1 MRVPAIF
8 PVIPAQSALACGVA
22 SACLLSVL
30 ASAGHA
36 QPPSRQLEEIVV
48 RAEFLPTSWL
58 EQTAS
63 SSIVD
68 AGTIAQRAATHLE
81 NLLLITPNVN
91 IAGGSSRAR
100 FYQIR
105 GVGERSQF
113 VEPLNPSVGLLID
126 NIDFS
131 GLGTAAGLYDI
142 EQVEVLR
149 GPQGTLHG
157 ANALAGLI
165 SMRSGDPTED
175 FEARVNATA
184 GDYHRRELGAVVSGP
199 LVSERLTGRIAAF
212 QHRSDGFIRNSYLG
226 RRDTNSRDESVLRGK
241 LRWMPSTS
249 QQLDVSLS
257 RAETDNG
264 YDAFSL
270 DNTRETLSDEPGR
283 DRQRSNA
290 ASLHWQHRGDRV
302 LTELLASRANS
313 DSEYSY
319 DEDWSFTGIAPDLEY
334 SSFDRYLRERAS
346 NSLQLRLSSAE
357 AHALGNAEL
366 RWAGGLYWLDDDED
380 LQRAYTF
387 LSEDFRSRFQAQTLA
402 AFGQADVD
410 FGDHWRFSAGLR
422 VAQRDMRYADSNDIA
437 ASPDNRLWG
446 GKLALSYESGRW
458 GNVYAAVS
466 RGYRAGGV
474 NAGILS
480 FPGEGPGTPAGLE
493 GLAFFDEELLYNIEL
508 GHKVRWADERIRSAI
523 TLFYMDRADQ
533 QVRGSLVIPRDDG
546 STAFIDFTDNAASGF
561 NAGLEWELRALATER
576 LDIYLNIGL
585 LHAEFEDYVNADG
598 RDLQGREQA
607 HAPSYQFAA
616 GASYQLTRHLS
627 AGVQFEG
634 RDAFYFS
641 DRHDARAP
649 AFELLHL
656 RLAWEH
662 DRWSAALWARNLLD
676 EDYFV
681 RGFGSFGNDPRK
693 GYITEE
699 YLQFG
704 DPRQLGVN
712 LELRF

>member
-8 PVIPAQSALACGVA
+8 PVIPAHNALACAVA
-22 SACLLSVL
+22 SACLLPVL
-30 ASAGHA
+30 ASPGHA

-58 EQTAS
+58 QQTAS

-81 NLLLITPNVN
+81 SLLLLTPNVN

-165 SMRSGDPTED
+165 SMRSGDPTDD

-184 GDYHRRELGAVVSGP
+184 GDYHRRELGAVLSGP
-199 LVSERLTGRIAAF
+199 LLSERFTGRIAAF
-212 QHRSDGFIRNSYLG
+212 QHRSDGFIRNTHLG
-226 RRDTNSRDESVLRGK
+226 RRDTNARDESVIRAK

-249 QQLDVSLS
+249 QQLDASLS

-319 DEDWSFTGIAPDLEY
+319 DEDWSFTGIA
-334 SSFDRYLRERAS
+334 SFDGATVTVRRPT
-346 NSLQLRLSSAE
+346 
-357 AHALGNAEL
+357 
-366 RWAGGLYWLDDDED
+366 D
-380 LQRAYTF
+380 
-387 LSEDFRSRFQAQTLA
+387 
-402 AFGQADVD
+402 
-410 FGDHWRFSAGLR
+410 SAG
-422 VAQRDMRYADSNDIA
+422 SET
-437 ASPDNRLWG
+437 
-446 GKLALSYESGRW
+446 AL
-458 GNVYAAVS
+458 
-466 RGYRAGGV
+466 
-474 NAGILS
+474 
-480 FPGEGPGTPAGLE
+480 
-493 GLAFFDEELLYNIEL
+493 D
-508 GHKVRWADERIRSAI
+508 
-523 TLFYMDRADQ
+523 
-533 QVRGSLVIPRDDG
+533 
-546 STAFIDFTDNAASGF
+546 
-561 NAGLEWELRALATER
+561 
-576 LDIYLNIGL
+576 
-585 LHAEFEDYVNADG
+585 
-598 RDLQGREQA
+598 
-607 HAPSYQFAA
+607 
-616 GASYQLTRHLS
+616 
-627 AGVQFEG
+627 
-634 RDAFYFS
+634 
-641 DRHDARAP
+641 
-649 AFELLHL
+649 
-656 RLAWEH
+656 
-662 DRWSAALWARNLLD
+662 
-676 EDYFV
+676 
-681 RGFGSFGNDPRK
+681 
-693 GYITEE
+693 
-699 YLQFG
+699 
-704 DPRQLGVN
+704 
-712 LELRF
+712 